1 MIKRVLFY
9 VEYMWEPV
17 SGFSFENWSQ
27 SSCLSKNLSQGSCL
41 GMANISPGSTLRR
54 GELVFLSKNLSQDSC
69 LGMENLSPGFTL
81 CRENLSP
88 GSPLRWESKSKN
100 LSQGSCFEYGE
111 SFSGFFFE

>member
-41 GMANISPGSTLRR
+41 GM
-54 GELVFLSKNLSQDSC
+54 
-69 LGMENLSPGFTL
+69 ENLSPGFTL

-100 LSQGSCFEYGE
+100 LSQGSCFRYGE